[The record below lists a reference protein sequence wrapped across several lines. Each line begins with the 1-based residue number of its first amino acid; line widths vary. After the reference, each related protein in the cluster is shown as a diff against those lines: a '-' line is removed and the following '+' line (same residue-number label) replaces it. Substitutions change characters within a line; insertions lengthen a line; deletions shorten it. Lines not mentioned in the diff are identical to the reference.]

1 MSQCKKKIAA
11 AFVALINILSA
22 YSLYDAA
29 YGEYAD
35 QSVVEEIIS
44 FERLSFVNCVILI
57 DIFLLI
63 VLIVW
68 IFLHLK
74 KRFYY

>member
-1 MSQCKKKIAA
+1 MPQNKKKIAV
-11 AFVALINILSA
+11 AFVALINIVCA

-35 QSVVEEIIS
+35 QSVVEEILFFEKIS
-44 FERLSFVNCVILI
+44 FINCVILI
-57 DIFLLI
+57 DFFLLI

-68 IFLHLK
+68 MFLHSK
-74 KRFYY
+74 TP